1 MMSERMRNTRGE
13 FVKKR
18 RPGAEAEEEKL
29 RKQTKR
35 VPTKTGLFLS
45 RNDDTVADDD
55 FP

>member
-1 MMSERMRNTRGE
+1 VRECETREE
-13 FVKKR
+13 FMKKLET
-18 RPGAEAEEEKL
+18 GIGKL

-35 VPTKTGLFLS
+35 IPKKDWTFLS

>member
-1 MMSERMRNTRGE
+1 VRECKTREE
-13 FVKKR
+13 FMKKLETGR
-18 RPGAEAEEEKL
+18 SGRGKM

-35 VPTKTGLFLS
+35 VPKKTGLFLS